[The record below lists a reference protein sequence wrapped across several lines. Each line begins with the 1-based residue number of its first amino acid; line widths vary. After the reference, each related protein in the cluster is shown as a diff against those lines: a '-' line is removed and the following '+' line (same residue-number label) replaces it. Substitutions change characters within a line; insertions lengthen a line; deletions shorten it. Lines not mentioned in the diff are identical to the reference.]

1 MLDPVLDVVQVDHR
15 DALESRRI
23 RAAELGGVCA
33 RHLFAVNVAAAASRR
48 PVDCLSV
55 MTDYTSSSAQF
66 DSLYHRYK
74 TTADQK
80 K

>member
-48 PVDCLSV
+48 PVDCAFGYDRLHKLKCAV
-55 MTDYTSSSAQF
+55 
-66 DSLYHRYK
+66 
-74 TTADQK
+74 
-80 K
+80 